1 MTRNCIIVSIV
12 FLLLI
17 FFTFTSAH
25 RGTLRKH
32 TTSTSQD
39 KAHTGV
45 DKVHE
50 VIFTLIYELKIES
63 MK

>member
-32 TTSTSQD
+32 TTPTSQD

-50 VIFTLIYELKIES
+50 VIFT
-63 MK
+63 